1 MWTYNKMLEY
11 PINIKCTDPR
21 LAKVIISQ
29 YGGPDG
35 ELAAS
40 LRYLSQR
47 FGMPDQNAKAILNDI
62 GTEELAH
69 LEMVGTIVHQ
79 LTKNA
84 SIEEIEAAGL
94 SAYYTDHGVD
104 VYPVSAAGVPFTAAY
119 IACKG
124 DAIANLQ
131 EDLAAEQKARATY
144 EKLINLCRDN
154 PDVIDPL
161 RFLREREVVHFQR
174 FGEALRGVQ
183 DKLAEKKFYMND
195 GTYMNMKNNDCD
207 CGR

>member
-1 MWTYNKMLEY
+1 MWTYNKILQY
-11 PINIKCTDPR
+11 PINIKQTDPR

-47 FGMPDQNAKAILNDI
+47 FGMPDQTAKAVLNDI

-84 SIEEIEAAGL
+84 SIDELENAGL
-94 SAYYTDHGVD
+94 APYYTDHGVD

-119 IACKG
+119 IAAKG
-124 DAIANLQ
+124 DPIANLQ

-144 EKLINLCRDN
+144 EKLIDLCRDN
-154 PDVIDPL
+154 PDVLDPL
-161 RFLREREVVHFQR
+161 KFLRQREIVHFQR
-174 FGEALRGVQ
+174 FGETLRGIQ
-183 DKLAEKKFYMND
+183 DKLAEKKYYMNK
-195 GTYMNMKNNDCD
+195 MN
-207 CGR
+207 

>member
-1 MWTYNKMLEY
+1 MWLYQKKLEY
-11 PINIKCTDPR
+11 PIKIKNTNPR
-21 LAKVIISQ
+21 LAKFIISQ

-47 FGMPDQNAKAILNDI
+47 FGMPEEKSKAILNDI

-69 LEMVGTIVHQ
+69 LEMVGSIVHQ
-79 LTKNA
+79 LTDGVPA
-84 SIEEIEAAGL
+84 EELEKAGL
-94 SAYYTDHGVD
+94 GAYYTDHGVD
-104 VYPVSAAGVPFTAAY
+104 VYPSSAAGVPFTAAY

-124 DAIANLQ
+124 DPIANLQ

-144 EKLINLCRDN
+144 EKLINLCADD
-154 PDVIDPL
+154 PDVVDPL

-174 FGEALRGVQ
+174 FGEALNGVQ
-183 DKLAEKKFYMND
+183 EKLAQKRFYQGNI
-195 GTYMNMKNNDCD
+195 N
-207 CGR
+207 

>member
-1 MWTYNKMLEY
+1 M
-11 PINIKCTDPR
+11 
-21 LAKVIISQ
+21 
-29 YGGPDG
+29 
-35 ELAAS
+35 
-40 LRYLSQR
+40 
-47 FGMPDQNAKAILNDI
+47 AKAITQPFNLHHH
-62 GTEELAH
+62 GTKELAH

-79 LTKNA
+79 LTKGA
-84 SIEEIEAAGL
+84 SIEEIEKAGL
-94 SAYYTDHGVD
+94 SAYYTDHGLD
-104 VYPVSAAGVPFTAAY
+104 VYPSSAAGVPFTAAY

-124 DAIANLQ
+124 DPIANLQ

-195 GTYMNMKNNDCD
+195 MKEYNDD
-207 CGR
+207 CGCK